1 MSEFT
6 IVIPKLPMRNAEI
19 TKKFYQNQLE
29 FELIGDYGNYL
40 LFKKD
45 TIELHFFE
53 FADLNPLEN
62 YGQIYI
68 RLKNIESYYNHLINN
83 NTPIH
88 PNGKL
93 ELKSWGQ
100 TEFAILDPDHN
111 LITFGESR

>member
-1 MSEFT
+1 MSEFLNAC
-6 IVIPKLPMRNAEI
+6 PKLPMRNAAI
-19 TKKFYQNQLE
+19 TKKFYQKNLQ

-40 LFKKD
+40 MFKKD
-45 TIELHFFE
+45 TVEIHFFE
-53 FADLNPLEN
+53 FTDLNPLEN

-68 RLKNIESYYNHLINN
+68 RLNEIEIYYNQLINN
-83 NTPIH
+83 NISIH

-100 TEFAILDPDHN
+100 IEFAILDPDHN